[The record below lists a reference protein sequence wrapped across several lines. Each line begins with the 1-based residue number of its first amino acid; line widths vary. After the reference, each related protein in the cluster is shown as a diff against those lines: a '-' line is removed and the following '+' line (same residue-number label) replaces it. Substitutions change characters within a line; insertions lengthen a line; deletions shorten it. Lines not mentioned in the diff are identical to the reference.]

1 MAEPHVRL
9 AILVDVRGVRKRS
22 RHTMEIEDAALPDV
36 DEQSNVFLTP
46 GFEEG

>member
-1 MAEPHVRL
+1 
-9 AILVDVRGVRKRS
+9 
-22 RHTMEIEDAALPDV
+22 MEIEDAALPDV